1 MEQLRNRDR
10 DGPSD
15 PRPYPFLG
23 IHPLPITA
31 SAHCP
36 TPANGRGFMPLLR
49 LPALCSEMGYGL
61 ARETVVLYS
70 RRFGHGTSQRRGL
83 LLCLIAAAYVP
94 GTIKA
99 R

>member
-1 MEQLRNRDR
+1 
-10 DGPSD
+10 
-15 PRPYPFLG
+15 
-23 IHPLPITA
+23 
-31 SAHCP
+31 
-36 TPANGRGFMPLLR
+36 MPLLR